1 MIIRELCD
9 VSVKR
14 LGGLQT
20 GLLLSIDKKTY
31 GLERTDAMWLKTAVR
46 PSCFL
51 CFVFPRTLIWTSRVA
66 QLVKNLLPVQDT

>member
-1 MIIRELCD
+1 MYLLRGLET
-9 VSVKR
+9 
-14 LGGLQT
+14 LQT

-51 CFVFPRTLIWTSRVA
+51 CFVFPHTL
-66 QLVKNLLPVQDT
+66 LYGLPGWHSW